1 MLQESMRTSQK
12 WRLGTLL
19 LLGPLIALLL
29 SSCTPR
35 SPLDETPI
43 PIGTTEPSMEVPAPV
58 TPPAVP
64 LACGSETYFAIRKD
78 GTLIGWGN
86 NENGTLGGSD
96 LHIPVTEPREIM
108 TDIRAVSSGQWVTLM
123 IDKENTLWGI
133 GMDYFGHLGPD
144 EDKQQPVR
152 LMEDVVMA
160 STSAWHCLALK
171 GDGSLWCWGMG
182 RNGVPG
188 VYELVSQE
196 YTPPEKIMDDVLYA
210 VCYRNGGYAIKADH
224 TLWEWGVVSS
234 TPEKI
239 LEDVQYVQTAWRF

>member
-29 SSCTPR
+29 SSCPPR

-144 EDKQQPVR
+144 EDKQLTSSPHGRCGYGVHFRMALPCLERRRQF
-152 LMEDVVMA
+152 VVLG
-160 STSAWHCLALK
+160 H
-171 GDGSLWCWGMG
+171 GQEWC
-182 RNGVPG
+182 P
-188 VYELVSQE
+188 
-196 YTPPEKIMDDVLYA
+196 
-210 VCYRNGGYAIKADH
+210 
-224 TLWEWGVVSS
+224 
-234 TPEKI
+234 
-239 LEDVQYVQTAWRF
+239 WRI

>member
-108 TDIRAVSSGQWVTLM
+108 TDIRAV
-123 IDKENTLWGI
+123 
-133 GMDYFGHLGPD
+133 
-144 EDKQQPVR
+144 
-152 LMEDVVMA
+152 
-160 STSAWHCLALK
+160 
-171 GDGSLWCWGMG
+171 
-182 RNGVPG
+182 
-188 VYELVSQE
+188 
-196 YTPPEKIMDDVLYA
+196 
-210 VCYRNGGYAIKADH
+210 
-224 TLWEWGVVSS
+224 
-234 TPEKI
+234 
-239 LEDVQYVQTAWRF
+239 

>member
-29 SSCTPR
+29 SSCPPR

-144 EDKQQPVR
+144 EDKQQQHGNAGDNLRVDDGQVG
-152 LMEDVVMA
+152 DVHHQAFRPFFHAVERRRQFVVLG
-160 STSAWHCLALK
+160 H
-171 GDGSLWCWGMG
+171 GQEWC
-182 RNGVPG
+182 P
-188 VYELVSQE
+188 
-196 YTPPEKIMDDVLYA
+196 
-210 VCYRNGGYAIKADH
+210 
-224 TLWEWGVVSS
+224 
-234 TPEKI
+234 
-239 LEDVQYVQTAWRF
+239 WRI